1 MEVRNP
7 VSLNLLNIVPAD
19 ATVYSIVDTMI
30 ASFLP
35 AGDSILLRAEIL
47 EENLRKDIRA
57 QQNRWQNLEFPFV

>member
-35 AGDSILLRAEIL
+35 AGDS
-47 EENLRKDIRA
+47 NLRKDIRA

>member
-1 MEVRNP
+1 MD
-7 VSLNLLNIVPAD
+7 VPAD
-19 ATVYSIVDTMI
+19 AKVYSIVDTMI

>member
-35 AGDSILLRAEIL
+35 AGDS
-47 EENLRKDIRA
+47 NLRKDIRA
-57 QQNRWQNLEFPFV
+57 Q